1 MVVNNIKSI
10 AYFDKQHENAY
21 WEKSET
27 KKGKIYRHP
36 FPCPSSVVYL
46 PAWKNNMQ
54 FKKKNAQ
61 LLT

>member
-27 KKGKIYRHP
+27 KKWKIYRHP

-54 FKKKNAQ
+54 F
-61 LLT
+61 